1 MKVESKVARSLLGI
15 SVGVLSML
23 AFERPASA
31 DVRKDEFVPAS
42 ERADRA
48 IELSLPVSASVEEV
62 WQAWTTSEGV
72 ASFSAPK
79 SRIELRPGGAYE
91 WHFFPDAPEGSRGG
105 EGCRVL
111 ALDPPHRLVFSWN
124 APPSIAGLRASGAK
138 TTVFL
143 DLEPFGGGTRVT
155 LRQVGLGSGAEWD
168 AYHNYFSSAW
178 KHVLT
183 GLRDHF
189 AKAAGSDAKRQK
201 QYVYFISPARK
212 TFETDATAEENRIVG
227 EHFRYLQGLL
237 KEGRLVMAGRTQ
249 TSEPTGIVVFE
260 AADDAAAEAVFRG
273 DPAVKAGV
281 FVGEVKP
288 YGVALIR

>member
-1 MKVESKVARSLLGI
+1 MSASG
-15 SVGVLSML
+15 GG
-23 AFERPASA
+23 AFA
-31 DVRKDEFVPAS
+31 DVRKDEFVPAAELS
-42 ERADRA
+42 DRA
-48 IELSLPVSASVEEV
+48 IELSLVVNGSIDDV
-62 WQAWTTSEGV
+62 WRAWTTSAGV
-72 ASFSAPK
+72 AQFSARE
-79 SRIELRPGGAYE
+79 SSIDLRPGGKYE
-91 WHFFPDAPEGSRGG
+91 WYFLLDNPEGSRGG

-111 ALDPPHRLVFSWN
+111 ALDPPNRLVFSWN
-124 APPSIAGLRASGAK
+124 APPQIEGLRSAGAK

-143 DLEPFGGGTRVT
+143 DLEPMGGGTRVT
-155 LRQVGLGSGAEWD
+155 LRQVGLGTGAEWD
-168 AYHNYFSSAW
+168 AYHKYFSSAW

-189 AKAAGSDAKRQK
+189 AKAAGSDAKRLK

-249 TSEPTGIVVFE
+249 TNEPTGIVVFE
-260 AADDAAAEAVFRG
+260 AADDAAAEVIFES

-288 YGVALIR
+288 YGVALMR